1 MDPNL
6 AVILR
11 QLCYCK
17 ISFIVLVLKLYEKTT
32 FSMNEVI
39 KMAEVYVNGRF
50 EKYEISAD
58 SFENDHLRIQVSR
71 SQSFFVV

>member
-1 MDPNL
+1 
-6 AVILR
+6 
-11 QLCYCK
+11 
-17 ISFIVLVLKLYEKTT
+17 
-32 FSMNEVI
+32 MNEVI